1 MTFIQ
6 SFREAHNLELNEFA
20 RVVNTYRK
28 LKLKQA
34 DEKAELCGLI
44 SAELVHMLEVDKHCV
59 THPQLADAIATVCGA
74 TAKQRDRIV
83 HEKHRGQWT
92 LNQDDMPM
100 VMAAIQVEMNKQPP
114 KEMPKPHAV
123 HCARSI
129 VKIDFYGNVL
139 ATYQTLKQTARQ
151 ERMSEKTIRRMC
163 KRKRPGV
170 VNPFTFRYADEW
182 YKMSNAEKIA
192 DAKKWAIWDVAVSS
206 TPR

>member
-20 RVVNTYRK
+20 RVVNTYRR
-28 LKLKQA
+28 LKLKQV

-44 SAELVHMLEVDKHCV
+44 STELVHMLEVDKHCI

-92 LNQDDMPM
+92 LNPDDMPI
-100 VMAAIQVEMNKQPP
+100 VMAAIQAAMNDKPV
-114 KEMPKPHAV
+114 KDAPKPRVIPGAKAV
-123 HCARSI
+123 

-139 ATYQTLKQTARQ
+139 ATYVSLTEAAKQN
-151 ERMSEKTIRRMC
+151 RMSEKTITKLCRRN
-163 KRKRPGV
+163 KPGN
-170 VNPFTFRYADEW
+170 VNPFTFRYADDW
-182 YKMSNAEKIA
+182 YKMSNAEKIV